1 MAETTDK
8 QTLAAELASARG
20 RMTGYA
26 AAIRRDLDV
35 GARLKTSVAR
45 NSAAWYAGAAVLG
58 LLLSKIP
65 PMRRK
70 LVVETP
76 VFLPSQ
82 TRKAGKIAVLL
93 GILKFAADFV
103 KPALLFW
110 SKRRFLS
117 ERSGPKPPRDD
128 CD

>member
-1 MAETTDK
+1 MAETTDQ
-8 QTLAAELASARG
+8 QTLAAELASARA

-26 AAIRRDLDV
+26 SAIRRDLDV
-35 GARLKTSVAR
+35 GARLKNSVAK

-70 LVVETP
+70 VVAGTP
-76 VFLPSQ
+76 AFIPSQ
-82 TRKAGKIAVLL
+82 TRKAGKLAMLL
-93 GILKFAADFV
+93 GVLKFAADFA

-117 ERSGPKPPRDD
+117 GRPSPQAPRDER
-128 CD
+128 

>member
-1 MAETTDK
+1 MAETTGK
-8 QTLAAELASARG
+8 QTLTSELASARG

-35 GARLKTSVAR
+35 GARLKISVTR
-45 NSAAWYAGAAVLG
+45 NSPAWYAGAAVLG

-65 PMRRK
+65 PMHRK
-70 LVVETP
+70 VVVGTP
-76 VFLPSQ
+76 AFFPSQ
-82 TRKAGKIAVLL
+82 TRKAGKLAMLL
-93 GILKFAADFV
+93 GVLKFAADFA

-117 ERSGPKPPRDD
+117 GRPSPQAPRDER
-128 CD
+128 